1 MSKIILDFKN
11 KKMNLIKIQDKK
23 TKNIVKL
30 KLHLKITNKNYGL
43 TKFMLSL
50 MNYLKKSIIL
60 INKKNKKWL
69 IIKKK

>member
-1 MSKIILDFKN
+1 MCKMILDFVN

-23 TKNIVKL
+23 TKNLVKL
-30 KLHLKITNKNYGL
+30 KSHLKITNKNKGL

-60 INKKNKKWL
+60 IKKTNKKWL